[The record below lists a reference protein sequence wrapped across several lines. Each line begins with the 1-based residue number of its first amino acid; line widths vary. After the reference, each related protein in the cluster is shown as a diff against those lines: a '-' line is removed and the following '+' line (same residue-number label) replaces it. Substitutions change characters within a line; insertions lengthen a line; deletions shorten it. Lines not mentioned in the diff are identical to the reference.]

1 MAIPQMGIDL
11 QDLRTD
17 AKSALRQA
25 AGMEFQTVEVP
36 AAEGETTPQSLS
48 PSGRRHLQRLVAD
61 LGLNMSALSADFPG
75 FRLSDPRSIDER
87 VERTCAILDL
97 AADMSVP
104 VVTAGV
110 GALTHPQTGEPSE
123 AAISALRRIGEF
135 ADARDRVFAIR
146 PSHDS
151 VERLAAVLASVGCPW
166 IRIGLDPA
174 AMLMAGV
181 NPLATMQRLGPQVS
195 LIHMRD
201 GVPGNP
207 DHPGQETRLGEGEVD
222 VRGLLASLQEW
233 EYQGPLILRRTDA
246 SNPALEL
253 ASARDFL
260 RRMM

>member
-1 MAIPQMGIDL
+1 MTTPQLGIDL

-25 AGMEFQTVEVP
+25 AQMEFRAIELP
-36 AAEGETTPQSLS
+36 AAQGETTPQTLS

-61 LGLNMSALSADFPG
+61 LGLNISALSADFAG
-75 FRLSDPRSIDER
+75 LRLSDSRSIDER

-110 GALTHPQTGEPSE
+110 GALTHPETGEPSD
-123 AAISALRRIGEF
+123 AAVSALRRIGEF
-135 ADARDRVFAIR
+135 ADSRDRVFAIR
-146 PSHDS
+146 PSYDS
-151 VERLAAVLASVGCPW
+151 VERLAVVLNAIGCPM

-181 NPLATMQRLGPQVS
+181 NPMGTAQKLGPQVS

-201 GVPGNP
+201 AVPGHP
-207 DHPGQETRLGEGEVD
+207 DRPGQETRLGEGEVD
-222 VRGLLASLQEW
+222 IRGLLKSLEEW
-233 EYQGPLILRRTDA
+233 EYRGPLIVRRTDSA
-246 SNPALEL
+246 NPALDL
-253 ASARDFL
+253 ANAREYL
-260 RRMM
+260 RQMM